1 MNRFWKNA
9 RRALLLSLLLTVLFS
24 ISAFAGTQGTAVGT
38 VTASK
43 LRMRTDSSTSAS
55 IVTNLAKDTV
65 VSVLGEKNGWYNVA
79 YGGKTGYVSG
89 DYLTVRASASDL
101 STYGRVT
108 GSKVN
113 VRSDA
118 GTEFSKVMS
127 VYEGGYV
134 KVSAFKNGWY
144 QISCAGKTGWIR
156 SDYLDLYES
165 KPSAS
170 SAGSV
175 SNIPAGTA
183 TSNGKTYTIS
193 ATVADLVSYAKSF
206 LGVPYRY
213 GGTSANGFD
222 CSGFTM
228 HVFKHF
234 GISLPHSATSQLGY
248 GLELTRADLQAGDLV
263 FFRDT
268 SISTKAASHVGIYLG
283 GGDFVHASSSSGRC
297 VKISNLSESYYNRVF
312 TVGRRLI
319 AE

>member
-1 MNRFWKNA
+1 MNHFWKNA

-24 ISAFAGTQGTAVGT
+24 ISAFAGTQGIAVGT

-55 IVTNLAKDTV
+55 IVTNLDKNTV
-65 VSVLGEKNGWYNVA
+65 VSVLGEKNGWYNIA
-79 YGGKTGYVSG
+79 YAGKPGYVSG
-89 DYLTVRASASDL
+89 EYLSVRSTANDL

-108 GSKVN
+108 GSCVN

-118 GTEFSKVMS
+118 GTSYSKVLS

-144 QISCAGKTGWIR
+144 QISCAGKTGWLR
-156 SDYLDLYES
+156 SDYLDLYVS

-170 SAGSV
+170 TGSV
-175 SNIPAGTA
+175 SNIPVGTA
-183 TSNGKTYTIS
+183 TSNGKTYTMS
-193 ATVADLVSYAKSF
+193 ATIADLVSYAKSF

-248 GLELTRADLQAGDLV
+248 GLELTRGDLQAGDLV

-268 SISTKAASHVGIYLG
+268 KISTKAASHVGIYLG
-283 GGDFVHASSSSGRC
+283 DGNFVHASSSSGRC
-297 VKISNLSESYYNRVF
+297 VKISNLGESYSNRVF
-312 TVGRRLI
+312 TVGRRLVV
-319 AE
+319 E